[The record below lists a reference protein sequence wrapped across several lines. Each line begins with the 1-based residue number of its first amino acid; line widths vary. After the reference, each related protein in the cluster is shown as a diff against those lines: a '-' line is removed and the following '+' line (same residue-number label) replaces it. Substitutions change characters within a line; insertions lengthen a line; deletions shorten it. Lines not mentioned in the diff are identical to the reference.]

1 VAGSVAGG
9 YVTAAVGFAYIAT
22 FYLVTRTWFGWW
34 VPSELLDD
42 PTQIAT
48 GLPWVAGIAASMQAA
63 IWEGALFRAV
73 PRSMFALWSRHRED
87 RERWM
92 ALGVIVTAILFGFA
106 HSNYPSWPPYSRGIE
121 IFLEACVWAVLFLR
135 FGLLVPVLA
144 HFFYDVVLFGLF
156 ATGGDAL
163 AYRITAGVILLV
175 LAAPGLVVLA
185 ARLRQGGWRPLP
197 DEARF
202 GAWLPPEAP
211 AVAPAPVPSVQ
222 SVATPRSRQVAVGC
236 LLLAIIGTLLDR
248 PGETAGPRFV
258 AGRHVVLATADS
270 MLRDRGEDPVTWRRL
285 TRTTVDT
292 GGLARAL
299 FRREDAESL
308 SVQLADSWAIPAWWT
323 IRYVSPSD
331 SLAERASEWR
341 VRVLPDGRPLDVR
354 HLVPDERAGA
364 SLEPESARAIAR
376 QALQARGVDLA
387 PLLETEYDADELEN
401 RRDVT
406 VTWVDTSV
414 VLPGGATARVAVSL
428 AGDEVVGVTRGV
440 EVPESFERAL
450 RNEGMN
456 AIILAGL
463 LGMALLGTIVWAIA
477 RTIRRLP
484 VRFPPFPK
492 SLGRRLLLLILV
504 VAAADG
510 LQGLPTA
517 LADYPTA
524 EPWDRFIG
532 SVVVTQFLGLI
543 ALLLLAALWML
554 VSGLRRR
561 IGIPLVSAEWRLT
574 PLPDDLV
581 LGLGLGALLPLLGV
595 VAGVLP
601 VEGMASVPST
611 SLDSAVPA
619 LARVP
624 RVFVDMVS
632 MVPLLAIP
640 ILAIIGAVSTPNA
653 RLTLAALVLGLGGA
667 VMVAMEASVG
677 SPQPIAIA
685 WAVVAVGI
693 FLLAIRNWAGVS
705 LVTWLVAAATQAGI
719 EELNRVAHAPT
730 GVEQFGALLGVV
742 TAVGLVA
749 ALMAWVRRHGR
760 SEPTPAA

>member
-1 VAGSVAGG
+1 
-9 YVTAAVGFAYIAT
+9 
-22 FYLVTRTWFGWW
+22 
-34 VPSELLDD
+34 
-42 PTQIAT
+42 
-48 GLPWVAGIAASMQAA
+48 
-63 IWEGALFRAV
+63 
-73 PRSMFALWSRHRED
+73 
-87 RERWM
+87 
-92 ALGVIVTAILFGFA
+92 
-106 HSNYPSWPPYSRGIE
+106 
-121 IFLEACVWAVLFLR
+121 
-135 FGLLVPVLA
+135 
-144 HFFYDVVLFGLF
+144 
-156 ATGGDAL
+156 
-163 AYRITAGVILLV
+163 
-175 LAAPGLVVLA
+175 
-185 ARLRQGGWRPLP
+185 
-197 DEARF
+197 
-202 GAWLPPEAP
+202 
-211 AVAPAPVPSVQ
+211 
-222 SVATPRSRQVAVGC
+222 
-236 LLLAIIGTLLDR
+236 
-248 PGETAGPRFV
+248 
-258 AGRHVVLATADS
+258 
-270 MLRDRGEDPVTWRRL
+270 
-285 TRTTVDT
+285 VDT

-653 RLTLAALVLGLGGA
+653 RLTLAALVLGL
-667 VMVAMEASVG
+667 SRRLRT
-677 SPQPIAIA
+677 SH
-685 WAVVAVGI
+685 
-693 FLLAIRNWAGVS
+693 S
-705 LVTWLVAAATQAGI
+705 L
-719 EELNRVAHAPT
+719 
-730 GVEQFGALLGVV
+730 
-742 TAVGLVA
+742 
-749 ALMAWVRRHGR
+749 
-760 SEPTPAA
+760 